1 MDDFESMVVA
11 PVVVFRYLSEPKWK
25 NLSVRVFCKIPVIES
40 KITSLALVPRLAMR
54 GTYQLPSIRDIAQ
67 FLETMYGSC
76 LGANSSKVGPIQ
88 VVNFKLE
95 IPSPIYLST
104 MKSGEPLGSIV
115 GKAWSF
121 LWDVVNRPYLEDDA
135 YPEKV
140 FSVDKEEHRQ
150 DILGLINNPSSYALV
165 RLIEEISQGDPR
177 GLPPWGSLDDLN
189 YIDSRSTWAAW
200 KEALSMCPISIY
212 AVGEGADLLGEII
225 SKQELVFP
233 TRRGDRIWD
242 ISENLE
248 PLSLPEEG
256 IRVEEGFPG
265 QQTVLCMAFHTGVTQ
280 SDAEFPTFL
289 FLDGLLGGFPHSK
302 LFSVVREEHGLAYFA
317 DTVIDTWRGFTIAIT
332 GISDGEKDRVED
344 LVVEQFDAIRKGRI
358 SDEEMANTRA
368 GLRRRLMAE
377 ADYQGSIVNRRL
389 NHEILGGAQTGEEV
403 AERILEVTRQD
414 VVDLANETELKCVYV
429 LRAEGA
435 N

>member
-11 PVVVFRYLSEPKWK
+11 PGVVFRYLSEPKWK

-248 PLSLPEEG
+248 PL
-256 IRVEEGFPG
+256 
-265 QQTVLCMAFHTGVTQ
+265 
-280 SDAEFPTFL
+280 
-289 FLDGLLGGFPHSK
+289 
-302 LFSVVREEHGLAYFA
+302 
-317 DTVIDTWRGFTIAIT
+317 
-332 GISDGEKDRVED
+332 
-344 LVVEQFDAIRKGRI
+344 
-358 SDEEMANTRA
+358 
-368 GLRRRLMAE
+368 
-377 ADYQGSIVNRRL
+377 
-389 NHEILGGAQTGEEV
+389 
-403 AERILEVTRQD
+403 
-414 VVDLANETELKCVYV
+414 
-429 LRAEGA
+429 
-435 N
+435 